1 MFINTNKQIISGKN
15 EIILNKIQKD
25 SLCELKIEI
34 SSDTI
39 IPENE
44 ELIIYVDNNSS
55 KNQTLNRKEYIV
67 HLNDYQNSFMKA
79 GDEIT
84 LNILNNESLVAPS
97 IDNTKDT
104 NQTLD
109 ENRNILSSN
118 LGIELFDDTSYIYT
132 NYENAIITL
141 AYNDNENV
149 INALNEEENAIQEN
163 SDFSLD
169 DIYFKDAFTQ
179 TGDKL
184 NLEVNNANI
193 DCLLSRN
200 NKFSLDS
207 NGNLIVNSITTNSG
221 NNQLTKQDICN
232 FIYPIGSIYM
242 SQNNTSPA
250 TLFGGTWVRINGY
263 YLYAGTGGTTAG
275 SNTSGGSNGVTGGAN
290 GNTSSTVLSTSQL
303 PNNILIDRGAKSS
316 ITAGEFGA
324 NYVWQNKGS
333 ANEYWLGNNNTSN
346 GQGHTH
352 TLNNHTHSLNNHTHS
367 VTPLRYEVY
376 AWRRTA

>member
-15 EIILNKIQKD
+15 EIILNEIQKN
-25 SLCELKIEI
+25 SLCELKVEI

-39 IPENE
+39 IPKNE
-44 ELIIYVDNNSS
+44 ELIIYVDNESS
-55 KNQTLNRKEYIV
+55 KNQTLNRREYTVSLSDYSKSFAKVGDEVILNL
-67 HLNDYQNSFMKA
+67 LNDK
-79 GDEIT
+79 
-84 LNILNNESLVAPS
+84 SLVTSS
-97 IDNTKDT
+97 IDKTKDE

-109 ENRNILSSN
+109 ENRNIISSN
-118 LGIELFDDTSYIYT
+118 LDIEPFDDTTYIYT

-141 AYNDNENV
+141 AYIDNENITNV
-149 INALNEEENAIQEN
+149 LNQEENDSQVN

-169 DIYFKDAFTQ
+169 DIYFKDAFTSS
-179 TGDKL
+179 GDKL

-207 NGNLIVNSITTNSG
+207 DGNLIVNSITTNSD

-242 SQNNTSPA
+242 SQNSTSPA
-250 TLFGGTWVRINGY
+250 TLFGGTWSRINGY

-275 SNTSGGSNGVTGGAN
+275 SNTSGASNGVTGVAS
-290 GNTSSTVLSTSQL
+290 GNTSSTVLTTSQL
-303 PNNILIDRGAKSS
+303 PNNILIDRGSKAS
-316 ITAGEFGA
+316 ITSGEFGA

-367 VTPLRYEVY
+367 VTPLRYELYV
-376 AWRRTA
+376 WRRTA

>member
-15 EIILNKIQKD
+15 EIIVNKIQKN

-39 IPENE
+39 IPKNE
-44 ELIIYVDNNSS
+44 ELIIYVDSNSS
-55 KNQTLNRKEYIV
+55 KNQTLNRKEYTINLKDCLKPFFKV
-67 HLNDYQNSFMKA
+67 
-79 GDEIT
+79 GDEIA
-84 LNILNNESLVAPS
+84 LNIANDKSLDAS
-97 IDNTKDT
+97 FIGKTKEA

-109 ENRNILSSN
+109 KNKNIESSN

-141 AYNDNENV
+141 AYINDENI
-149 INALNEEENAIQEN
+149 INPLNDENASQVDSN
-163 SDFSLD
+163 FSLD
-169 DIYFKDAFTQ
+169 DIYFKDAFTSSEN
-179 TGDKL
+179 KL

-207 NGNLIVNSITTNSG
+207 DGNLIVNSITTNSG

-242 SQNNTSPA
+242 SQNSTSPA
-250 TLFGGTWVRINGY
+250 TLFGGTWSRINGY
-263 YLYAGTGGTTAG
+263 YLYAGTGGTTSG
-275 SNTSGGSNGVTGGAN
+275 SNTSGAASGNTGSTTLTINQIPAHEHDVAIGWSSSGVNNNERHIFSDNTGFYGDAQFMRARSTGG
-290 GNTSSTVLSTSQL
+290 SQ
-303 PNNILIDRGAKSS
+303 G
-316 ITAGEFGA
+316 
-324 NYVWQNKGS
+324 
-333 ANEYWLGNNNTSN
+333 
-346 GQGHTH
+346 
-352 TLNNHTHSLNNHTHS
+352 HTHSLNNHTHTI
-367 VTPLRYEVY
+367 TPLRYEIY

>member
-15 EIILNKIQKD
+15 EISLNKIQKN

-39 IPENE
+39 IPKNE
-44 ELIIYVDNNSS
+44 ELIIYVDNDSS
-55 KNQTLNRKEYIV
+55 KNQTLNRKEYIIN
-67 HLNDYQNSFMKA
+67 LDDYSKPFVKV

-84 LNILNNESLVAPS
+84 LNISNDKSLATPFMNKIEDV
-97 IDNTKDT
+97 

-109 ENRNILSSN
+109 ENRNIASSN

-141 AYNDNENV
+141 AYIDDENI
-149 INALNEEENAIQEN
+149 INPLNEEDSLQVN

-169 DIYFKDAFTQ
+169 DIYFKDAFTKS
-179 TGDKL
+179 GDKL

-207 NGNLIVNSITTNSG
+207 NGNLVVNSITTNSG

-242 SQNNTSPA
+242 SQNSTSPA
-250 TLFGGTWVRINGY
+250 TLFGGTWSRINGY

-275 SNTSGGSNGVTGGAN
+275 SNTSGAASGNTGSTTLTINQIPAHEHDVAIGWSSSGVNNNERHIFSDNTGFYGDAQFMRARSTGG
-290 GNTSSTVLSTSQL
+290 S
-303 PNNILIDRGAKSS
+303 
-316 ITAGEFGA
+316 
-324 NYVWQNKGS
+324 
-333 ANEYWLGNNNTSN
+333 
-346 GQGHTH
+346 QGHTH
-352 TLNNHTHSLNNHTHS
+352 TLNNHTHT
-367 VTPLRYEVY
+367 VTPLRYEVC